1 MTKNMLIENLTEKQY
16 DTILVMLD
24 ELEMENIIDER
35 VRVMDYNIVYDG
47 SKREEA

>member
-24 ELEMENIIDER
+24 KLEMENIIDDR
-35 VRVMDYNIVYDG
+35 IRVMDYNIVYDG

>member
-24 ELEMENIIDER
+24 KLEMENFIDER
-35 VRVMDYNIVYDG
+35 VRVMDYNIFYDG

>member
-35 VRVMDYNIVYDG
+35 VRVIQ
-47 SKREEA
+47 A

>member
-24 ELEMENIIDER
+24 KLEMENFIDER
-35 VRVMDYNIVYDG
+35 VRVIQ
-47 SKREEA
+47 A

>member
-24 ELEMENIIDER
+24 KLEMENLIDER

>member
-24 ELEMENIIDER
+24 KLEMENIIDDR
-35 VRVMDYNIVYDG
+35 IRVMDYR
-47 SKREEA
+47 REEA

>member
-16 DTILVMLD
+16 ETILVMLD
-24 ELEMENIIDER
+24 KLEMENIIDDR
-35 VRVMDYNIVYDG
+35 IRVMDYNIVYDG